1 MHPFIKSL
9 QDAKADHAKRSRFN
23 PKKRLRLVYV
33 KGEPPGWPLKRPATR
48 PEWAHV
54 LRIMIMRR
62 IPKSGPIHRTKLIQ
76 YVSADLLA
84 ASDAGKIYVDHDF
97 SEMRMVYTELE
108 RLVAQA
114 KIVRS
119 DPHMDDPEMA
129 RPDYAI
135 YRTENADRWLS
146 LIPVTVRAVV
156 DYLPTTNVLDLMVQ
170 ALLDDGESDPSP
182 LEPPLQSP

>member
-1 MHPFIKSL
+1 MNPFIKSL
-9 QDAKADHAKRSRFN
+9 QDAKTDHANRSRFN
-23 PKKRLRLVYV
+23 PKKRLRLTYV
-33 KGEPPGWPLKRPATR
+33 RTEPPGWPLKRPATR
-48 PEWAHV
+48 PEWVHV

-62 IPKSGPIHRTKLIQ
+62 IPKSGPIHRTKLIR

-84 ASDAGKIYVDHDF
+84 ASDAGKLYIDTDF

-108 RLVAQA
+108 RLEGQA

-119 DPHMDDPEMA
+119 APRMHDPEMA
-129 RPDYAI
+129 RADFAI

-170 ALLDDGESDPSP
+170 ALLDDVEPDPSP
-182 LEPPLQSP
+182 LEPPPLSP